1 MGLIG
6 SERAK
11 QSAESCQEG
20 GGLEGWGLAHSVGE
34 TPSGPVTSSP
44 VSAGLSQPL
53 VLLSLPFV
61 FFFFFFSPLPL
72 DFCLSLCDLHANT
85 GL

>member
-11 QSAESCQEG
+11 QSAESRQEG
-20 GGLEGWGLAHSVGE
+20 GTGGGGVLSVGE

-61 FFFFFFSPLPL
+61 FFFFFSLPL